1 MPCLRRDILPME
13 AHVALSDDDA
23 ADPDRCRGRALL
35 LFYS

>member
-23 ADPDRCRGRALL
+23 AADRCRGRALL